1 MANKPTNNKS
11 ASVLS
16 AIVLVLVVVLFV
28 GFLSIFTNDFTTG
41 IKTFYV
47 KNGSDTIMSDR
58 ENYDIIVGKTYK
70 FDIVNNLDTITNGNS
85 GYNVK
90 VVPSGL
96 ENAGFDFNVDGAVY
110 GFSYLESLSNGF
122 EIMTYNDYFT
132 FTANKD
138 LTEILQCNFPN
149 KTITGCPT
157 AIDSGIPYFTLSVS
171 SADNSE
177 VINITFNLK
186 SE

>member
-1 MANKPTNNKS
+1 MAKKPTNKS
-11 ASVLS
+11 ATILS
-16 AIVLVLVVVLFV
+16 AIVIVLVVVLFV
-28 GFLSIFTNDFTTG
+28 GFLSIFTNDFTTN

-58 ENYDIIVGKTYK
+58 ENYDIIVGKEYK
-70 FDIVNNLDTITNGNS
+70 FEIVNNLDAITNGNS

-90 VVPSGL
+90 VIPSG
-96 ENAGFDFNVDGAVY
+96 NVDASFDFNVDGAVY
-110 GFSYLESLSNGF
+110 GFSYLESLSKGF
-122 EIMTYNDYFT
+122 EIKTYTNYFS

-138 LTEILQCNFPN
+138 LTEILQELYPN

-177 VINITFNLK
+177 VVNITFNLK